1 VLIIINMNHVRRKIL
16 SLKSRR
22 QESELMKEKIFY
34 LDDDD
39 PKNNVGETTEYKDI
53 VSVTI
58 ILQLWHIT
66 DNIFKN
72 LDAVSLLQC
81 EKVCDLWKHYLIR
94 ERVWQKAV
102 EKFANK
108 FPAYVRQV
116 GWWKH
121 LPSFGGEQNLDL
133 LVYRHT
139 LWKMTNLNNNW
150 SSSARSP
157 TEQKKLF
164 HRSGPISWKL
174 LPSAGR
180 AVSVYGSGKG
190 FILKIHDNLG
200 FKFRSSHFNGAG
212 TVKNDTLCMDA
223 TESKIVVAGYNSQKV
238 WVFSMEEEDASSLT
252 IVPDFLAKMS
262 QLTRPRTKNLV
273 TKLTKFIAATGGVTK
288 VQMHSDN
295 ERLAVLLPHSQS
307 VEIWNIQLVTR
318 LHRFVLTP
326 DASFLIWK
334 KDTLISAPLYS
345 GVVQVFNTTNYEE
358 KQSLV
363 GFFRKIDA
371 VAAFENLAVTAE
383 TRTIRLWKLSSSSTL
398 ASWEATK
405 THISALYM
413 NDTMIVSG
421 SAAGIVKIW
430 DLPSLLQMPAGSP
443 VTPLRKINMKGIL
456 HYPVKEIYQ
465 CTYTDLVI
473 IAKYEGKKKKDKV
486 KIVEVKW
493 N

>member
-1 VLIIINMNHVRRKIL
+1 MFHIADVPPGCQVPP
-16 SLKSRR
+16 KSGG
-22 QESELMKEKIFY
+22 KDEK
-34 LDDDD
+34 
-39 PKNNVGETTEYKDI
+39 VTEYKDI
-53 VSVTI
+53 VSMTI
-58 ILQLWHIT
+58 LCQLWHIADT
-66 DNIFKN
+66 IFKS

-81 EKVCDLWKHYLIR
+81 EKVCDLWKQYLIR
-94 ERVWQKAV
+94 HRVWQKAV
-102 EKFANK
+102 EKFANR

-121 LPSFGGEQNLDL
+121 LPSFGGEQTLDL
-133 LVYRHT
+133 LVYQHT

-164 HRSGPISWKL
+164 HRSGPINWKL
-174 LPSAGR
+174 LPSGR

-223 TESKIVVAGYNSQKV
+223 TESKIVVAGYTSQKV
-238 WVFSMEEEDASSLT
+238 WVFCMEEEDTSSLT
-252 IVPDFLAKMS
+252 MVPDFLVKMS

-345 GVVQVFNTTNYEE
+345 GVVQVFNTNTYEE

-371 VAAFENLAVTAE
+371 VSAFENLAVTAE
-383 TRTIRLWKLSSSSTL
+383 TRTIRLWKLSTCSTL

-405 THISALYM
+405 TYISALYM
-413 NDTMIVSG
+413 NDTMVVSG
-421 SAAGIVKIW
+421 SGAGIVKIW
-430 DLPSLLQMPAGSP
+430 DLPSLLQMQAGSP

-456 HYPVKEIYQ
+456 HYPVKEISQ

>member
-1 VLIIINMNHVRRKIL
+1 MNNVKRKIIKL
-16 SLKSRR
+16 TKRN
-22 QESELMKEKIFY
+22 SECEMIKEKIFY
-34 LDDDD
+34 IDGEDPPDDRKEDLED
-39 PKNNVGETTEYKDI
+39 VTEYKDI

-58 ILQLWHIT
+58 ICKLWHIA

-72 LDAVSLLQC
+72 LDAVSLLHC
-81 EKVCDLWKHYLIR
+81 EKVCDLWKQYLIR

-102 EKFANK
+102 EKFANR
-108 FPAYVRQV
+108 FPAYIRQV

-121 LPSFGGEQNLDL
+121 LPSFGGEQTLDL

-139 LWKMTNLNNNW
+139 YWKMTNLNKNW
-150 SSSARSP
+150 SNSARSP

-164 HRSGPISWKL
+164 HRSGPINWKL
-174 LPSAGR
+174 LPSGR

-212 TVKNDTLCMDA
+212 TVKNDTLCMDS
-223 TESKIVVAGYNSQKV
+223 TESKIVVAGYTSQKV
-238 WVFSMEEEDASSLT
+238 WVFSMEEEDVSSLT
-252 IVPDFLAKMS
+252 IVPDFLVKMS

-288 VQMHSDN
+288 VQIHTDN
-295 ERLAVLLPHSQS
+295 DRLAVLLPHSQS

-326 DASFLIWK
+326 DATFLIWK
-334 KDTLISAPLYS
+334 KDILISAPLYS
-345 GVVQVFNTTNYEE
+345 GVVQVFNTANYEE

-371 VAAFENLAVTAE
+371 VASFENLAATAE
-383 TRTIRLWKLSSSSTL
+383 TRTIRLWKLSTCSTL
-398 ASWEATK
+398 VSWIATK
-405 THISALYM
+405 TYISALYM
-413 NDTMIVSG
+413 NDTMVVSG
-421 SAAGIVKIW
+421 SGAGIVKIW
-430 DLPSLLQMPAGSP
+430 DLPTLLQMPAGSLI
-443 VTPLRKINMKGIL
+443 TPLRKINMKGIL

>member
-1 VLIIINMNHVRRKIL
+1 MRRKVRG
-16 SLKSRR
+16 LKKRG
-22 QESELMKEKIFY
+22 SECERIKEKMLYIDEESPAHCTKGG
-34 LDDDD
+34 LDS
-39 PKNNVGETTEYKDI
+39 VTEYKDI

-58 ILQLWHIT
+58 LLQLWHIA

-81 EKVCDLWKHYLIR
+81 EKVCELWKHYLIR
-94 ERVWQKAV
+94 ERVW
-102 EKFANK
+102 
-108 FPAYVRQV
+108 
-116 GWWKH
+116 
-121 LPSFGGEQNLDL
+121 
-133 LVYRHT
+133 
-139 LWKMTNLNNNW
+139 
-150 SSSARSP
+150 
-157 TEQKKLF
+157 QKKLF

-180 AVSVYGSGKG
+180 AISVYGSGKG

-200 FKFRSSHFNGAG
+200 FKFRSSHFNSAG

-238 WVFSMEEEDASSLT
+238 WVFSMEEEDVSSLT

-295 ERLAVLLPHSQS
+295 DRLAVLLPHSQS

-345 GVVQVFNTTNYEE
+345 GVVQVFNTNTYEE

-371 VAAFENLAVTAE
+371 LAAFENLAVTAE
-383 TRTIRLWKLSSSSTL
+383 TRTIRLWKLSSCITL

-405 THISALYM
+405 TYISALYM

-421 SAAGIVKIW
+421 SGAGIVKIW

>member
-1 VLIIINMNHVRRKIL
+1 MKNPKQKMLRFKTRR
-16 SLKSRR
+16 SS
-22 QESELMKEKIFY
+22 SEVTKEKIFY
-34 LDDDD
+34 IDGDDQCDD
-39 PKNNVGETTEYKDI
+39 TRCEVVEDLVEYKDI

-58 ILQLWHIT
+58 IYKLWHIA
-66 DNIFKN
+66 DSIFKS
-72 LDAVSLLQC
+72 LDAVSLLNC
-81 EKVCDLWKHYLIR
+81 EKVCDLWKQYLIK
-94 ERVWQKAV
+94 EKVWQKAV
-102 EKFANK
+102 ENFAHR
-108 FPAYVRQV
+108 FPAYIRQV

-121 LPSFGGEQNLDL
+121 LPSFGGESTVDL

-139 LWKMTNLNNNW
+139 YWKMTNLNRNW
-150 SSSARSP
+150 SNSSRSP
-157 TEQKKLF
+157 SEQKKLF
-164 HRSGPISWKL
+164 HRSGPINWKL
-174 LPSAGR
+174 LSSGR
-180 AVSVYGSGKG
+180 AISVYSSGKG

-200 FKFRSSHFNGAG
+200 FKFRSSHFNCAG

-223 TESKIVVAGYNSQKV
+223 TESKIVVAGYTSQKV
-238 WVFSMEEEDASSLT
+238 WVFCMEEEDTNSLT
-252 IVPDFLAKMS
+252 MVPDFLVKMS
-262 QLTRPRTKNLV
+262 QLTRPRSKNLV

-288 VQMHSDN
+288 VQIHSDN
-295 ERLAVLLPHSQS
+295 DRLAVLLPHSQS

-326 DASFLIWK
+326 DASFLSWR
-334 KDTLISAPLYS
+334 KDTLICAPLYS
-345 GVVQVFNTTNYEE
+345 GVVQVFNTSNYEE

-371 VAAFENLAVTAE
+371 ISSFENLVATAE
-383 TRTIRLWKLSSSSTL
+383 TRTIRLWKLSTSSTL
-398 ASWEATK
+398 VSWVATK
-405 THISALYM
+405 TYISALYM
-413 NDTMIVSG
+413 NDTMVVSG
-421 SAAGIVKIW
+421 SGAGIVKIW
-430 DLPSLLQMPAGSP
+430 DLPTLLQMPAGGL